1 MKKYI
6 FCLCLL
12 LSSISFSAVDRA
24 SEFDE
29 YSTRQPQIEKGY
41 KKSKT
46 DVVSTYFY
54 NEKDSYRII
63 TRAGYISTVILNKD
77 EDIIHA
83 EIGDATR
90 WSIQTYYTGSEKGM
104 SPAISIKPFIPELRT
119 NLIISTTKRIYN
131 LVLEASLN
139 SYAPITT
146 FEYPKEIELLNIQK
160 REREKDEIKIDL
172 SNMNFNYEW
181 KKNKYSWSPVAVYDD
196 GKKTVITM
204 PENIDT
210 QQLPALFIKDEQ
222 TGDDA
227 IVRNRYNPR
236 LNAYVIDRLIEQAVL
251 KIGDREII
259 IKRKGSFIKKKENF
273 SVSL

>member
-6 FCLCLL
+6 LCLCLL
-12 LSSISFSAVDRA
+12 LTNISFSNVDRA

-41 KKSKT
+41 KKGKT
-46 DVVSTYFY
+46 DIVSTYFY

-119 NLIISTTKRIYN
+119 NLIVSTTKRIYN
-131 LVLEASLN
+131 LVLEANLN

-146 FEYPKEIELLNIQK
+146 FEYPKEIEILNTQRLEK
-160 REREKDEIKIDL
+160 EKDEIKLDF

-181 KKNKYSWSPVAVYDD
+181 KKNKYSWSPIAVYDD
-196 GKKTVITM
+196 GIKTVITM
-204 PENIDT
+204 PENIKSEE
-210 QQLPALFIKDEQ
+210 LPALFIKDVQ
-222 TGDDA
+222 TGEDA

-236 LNAYVIDRLIEQAVL
+236 IKAYVIDKIISQAVL
-251 KIGDREII
+251 RIGDREII

-273 SVSL
+273 SVPL